1 MASTSPLYLFAGGG
15 TGGHLFPGLAVA
27 AALQAR
33 QPSARIQFIG
43 SERSLERALV
53 IQHGYDHRTLPSEPL
68 TQLWRRPWSFVWR
81 NWRAYRIAREW
92 LQAERPTAVVG
103 LGGFASAPVVLAAHR
118 LGVPSV
124 LLEQNS
130 IPGKSTRFLSRWA
143 NVVCL
148 AYPQSVAHFSC
159 RVHTR
164 LTGNPLREEIAVLA
178 GEDRFETSPPTL
190 LVLGGSQG
198 AQPLNAALVAMFQ
211 AQPQLLPGWHIVHQT
226 GAAQS
231 KCVQQSYQSLSLSSE
246 VAPFFHDMQ
255 LRYPAAT
262 IVVSRAGAT
271 TLAELACVG
280 LPAILVPYPQSA
292 DNHQMHNAEAYAEAG
307 AAITCVQEATPE
319 LTAAKLAQQLQ
330 ALAQAPSR
338 RADMSEAMHCLA
350 QPNATAQVV
359 DAVLEV
365 VNAEGRGVPQS

>member
-1 MASTSPLYLFAGGG
+1 MASTSPLFLFAGGG

-27 AALQAR
+27 AALQIR
-33 QPSARIQFIG
+33 QPTARIQFVG

-68 TQLWRRPWSFVWR
+68 TQLWRRPWSFALR

-92 LQAERPTAVVG
+92 LQAERPAAVIG
-103 LGGFASAPVVLAAHR
+103 LGGFASAPIVLAAHR

-130 IPGKSTRFLSRWA
+130 IPGKSTRWLSRWA
-143 NVVCL
+143 SVVCL
-148 AYPQSVAHFSC
+148 AYPQSVAHFNC
-159 RVHTR
+159 RVQTR
-164 LTGNPLREEIAVLA
+164 LTGNPLREEIAALA
-178 GEDRFETSPPTL
+178 GHERFETSPPTL
-190 LVLGGSQG
+190 LILGGSQG
-198 AQPLNAALVAMFQ
+198 AQPLNAAVVAMFQ
-211 AQPQLLPGWHIVHQT
+211 SQPDLLPGWRIVHQT

-231 KCVQQSYQSLSLSSE
+231 NSVQQSYQSLALSTD

-255 LRYPAAT
+255 ERYAAAT
-262 IVVSRAGAT
+262 IVISRAGAT
-271 TLAELACVG
+271 TLAELACAGV
-280 LPAILVPYPQSA
+280 PAILIPYPQSA
-292 DNHQMHNAEAYAEAG
+292 DNHQWHNAEAFAEAG
-307 AAITCVQEATPE
+307 AAMTCEQTATPQQ
-319 LTAAKLAQQLQ
+319 TAINLARQVV

-359 DAVLEV
+359 DAVLQV
-365 VNAEGRGVPQS
+365 ATTRTKD